1 MNLIKQKFFE
11 SFKSVFPIAA
21 IVLVLSLTLI
31 PDISSSFMIL
41 FLFGV
46 VLLIVGMSFFTL
58 GAEMSMQTI
67 GSQIGSSMAKNG
79 KVWLIA
85 FISFIIGIAIT
96 VAEPDLQ
103 ILAGQIYGAGET
115 AKQWILILTVGVGVG
130 IFLVIAVLRIIFGVN
145 LNVIL
150 TVFYI
155 IAIVLSFFLPK
166 GFQPLAFDSGGVTT
180 GPMTVPF
187 IMSLGA
193 GVSAGRRNKEGSA
206 DSFGI
211 TALCSI
217 GPIISVMVLGIIMK
231 FTGATIPEYNV
242 GDMIGEL
249 THLEGSAQ
257 NVQGA
262 LTAYWPTIVGDFSDG
277 FFAGVMGSTLFKV
290 AIALLPMI
298 IFTLLFQL
306 FVRCFTGRQMIRVG
320 VGIVYTFLG
329 LVVFLAGAEVGF
341 LPCGFTIGEALADL
355 WHGALLIPVSMLL
368 GFFIVKVE
376 PAVYVLNHLVEEM
389 SAGAISAKTTGRGL
403 SVGVAAALGL
413 AAIRIMTGI
422 NILWFLIPGYTIALV
437 LCFFVPKIFV
447 GIAFDSGGVASGTMM
462 SAFVL
467 PLCIGACSVLNEGG
481 GVGAAVLT
489 DAFGCVAFVA
499 MAPIITIQISGLIYV
514 IKSKR
519 RKHSFV
525 TKSESFVE
533 YPRRKRAT
541 VKAEGVKSVEKKA
554 E

>member
-1 MNLIKQKFFE
+1 MNLIKHKFTE
-11 SFKSVFPIAA
+11 SFNSVFPIAA

-41 FLFGV
+41 FLFGA
-46 VLLIVGMSFFTL
+46 VLLIIGMSFFTL

-67 GSQIGSSMAKNG
+67 GSQIGSSMSKSG

-85 FISFIIGIAIT
+85 FISFVIGIAIT

-103 ILAGQIYGAGET
+103 ILAGQIYGANDPLR
-115 AKQWILILTVGVGVG
+115 QWILILTVGVGVG

-145 LNVIL
+145 LNIIL
-150 TVFYI
+150 TVFYV
-155 IAIVLSFFLPK
+155 IAITLSFFLPK
-166 GFQPLAFDSGGVTT
+166 EFQPLAFDSGGVTT

-217 GPIISVMVLGIIMK
+217 GPIIAVMVLGIIMK
-231 FTGATIPEYNV
+231 CTGSSISDYDVNGMIDEV
-242 GDMIGEL
+242 GD
-249 THLEGSAQ
+249 LEGAAQ
-257 NVQGA
+257 NVKGA
-262 LTAYWPTIVGDFSDG
+262 IKAYVPSMSGN
-277 FFAGVMGSTLFKV
+277 LLKV
-290 AIALLPMI
+290 AIALCPMVV
-298 IFTLLFQL
+298 FTLAFQL
-306 FVRCFTGRQMIRVG
+306 FTRCFTGRQMIKVG
-320 VGIVYTFLG
+320 IGIVYTFLG
-329 LVVFLAGAEVGF
+329 LVVFLSGAEIGF
-341 LPCGFTIGEALADL
+341 LPCGFTIGEALAGL
-355 WHGALLIPVSMLL
+355 WRGALLIPISMLL

-422 NILWFLIPGYTIALV
+422 NILWFLIPGYIIALV

-467 PLCIGACSVLNEGG
+467 PLCIGACTVFNPVNPE
-481 GVGAAVLT
+481 VGTSASVLT

-499 MAPIITIQISGLIYV
+499 MAPIITIQISGLMYV
-514 IKSKR
+514 IKSKK
-519 RKHSFV
+519 RKHSFI
-525 TKSESFVE
+525 TRNESFVE

-541 VKAEGVKSVEKKA
+541 KTEGVTAVEKEA